1 MKMKTYDYIL
11 FDLDGTLTD
20 PANGLISGFEYAFK
34 KLSVDYGE
42 RDSLRRFIGPPL
54 FEEWQRVFGFTPEE
68 SAGAIAKFREYY
80 DVYGWWDNRP
90 YDGIHKMLEALVARG
105 KRLAV
110 ATSKPEDTAKR
121 VLNLFGLTE
130 YFDFI
135 GGALRSTERDKKS
148 DVINYVLDALGSPR
162 RESCVLVGDRR
173 FDADG
178 AAICG
183 IDSIGVL
190 WGHGS
195 SEELTSS
202 GFASIVSSPDELLDV
217 LK

>member
-1 MKMKTYDYIL
+1 MKKYSTIL

-20 PANGLISGFEYAFK
+20 PARGLVSGFEYAFK
-34 KLSVDYGE
+34 KLGIKYGE

-54 FEEWQRVFGFTPEE
+54 HEEWQREFGFTPKE
-68 SAGAIAKFREYY
+68 SADAIEVFREYY
-80 DVYGWWDNRP
+80 DVYGWWDNEP
-90 YDGIHKMLEALVARG
+90 YSGIHEMLSELKAEGKTLAL
-105 KRLAV
+105 

-130 YFDFI
+130 YFDFV

-148 DVINYVLDALGSPR
+148 EVIEYVLASLGSPDKAD
-162 RESCVLVGDRR
+162 CVLVGDRR
-173 FDADG
+173 FDAEG
-178 AAICG
+178 AAAAG

-190 WGHGS
+190 WGHGTYD
-195 SEELTSS
+195 ELSAS
-202 GFASIVSSPDELLDV
+202 GFVRLVKAPQELSKL